1 MVLAYAGAHLFVIHH
16 NTIVQHVVNKKLI
29 LFANN
34 SADIVQKLI
43 QKNIAALCQST
54 TLKHIAEWFLST
66 TLCARQNTAR
76 KFAKTNMFDIFL
88 LTT

>member
-1 MVLAYAGAHLFVIHH
+1 MVLAYAGAHLCAIHH
-16 NTIVQHVVNKKLI
+16 NTIAQHVVNKKLT

-34 SADIVQKLI
+34 SADTVQKLI
-43 QKNIAALCQST
+43 LKNIAALCLST

-66 TLCARQNTAR
+66 TVFARQNIAT
-76 KFAKTNMFDIFL
+76 KFAKINMLDIFL